1 MRRVVSFLI
10 IIILFASQSIAKEG
24 MWVPSLLNKFVA
36 KDMRQMG
43 MRLTSDEIYSINHS
57 SLKDAVAIFG
67 GGCTAELV
75 SDQGLLLTNH
85 HCGYSTIQS
94 HSTVENDYLTD
105 GFWAGSKEEELA
117 NPGLEVTFLVRIE
130 DVTDEVLKGVEK
142 NMSEKE
148 RKALVKK
155 HIDSIE
161 NEAVK
166 DTRYKAVTKPFYYGN
181 EYYMFIY
188 EDYKD
193 VRLVGAPP
201 SSIGKFGRDTDNW
214 MWPRHTG
221 DFSVF
226 RVYADENNEPAEY
239 SEDNVPYNPKQHMK
253 ISLSGYE
260 KGDFTFV
267 FGYPGSTQQ
276 FLPASAIKMKT
287 EKIFPA
293 RIDLRTQVLD
303 IMEKYMENNDKIK
316 LQYAAKYAGV
326 SNSWKKWQGINL
338 GIDRI
343 NAIEKKKKLQQNFN
357 DWVAQK
363 SSRQQKYGSLYDEFD
378 DIYSKITPYRKA
390 RAYFIETI
398 YNIELV
404 RFARNFQ
411 KLVELSKKEEPD
423 QEKIDEEIEKLR
435 KKSKN
440 FFEDYHMPID
450 REVTAALLKNLYQH
464 LEFDLQPDLMQEIIE
479 EYDSDFEEYAHELFE
494 DSFLSSRQEVKD
506 FLDGYKTRKHRK
518 IKKDPVVKLS
528 NGLYEHYRDNISPV
542 SSQYD
547 RKLDSLQR
555 IYVRG
560 LKAFQPDK
568 RFYPDANFTLRVTY
582 GQVKGYEPKD
592 AVDYEYQTTLE
603 GVMEKNRKGK
613 RDYRIK
619 DKLKDLYKE
628 KDYGKYANEDGSMPV
643 CFIASNHTSGGNSGS
658 PVLNADGH
666 LIGINFDR
674 NWEGTMSDLMYD
686 SSLCRNIT
694 VDIRY
699 VLFIMDKFADADH
712 LVDEMTIVE

>member
-43 MRLTSDEIYSINHS
+43 MRLTADEIYSINHS

-142 NMSEKE
+142 DMSEKE
-148 RKALVKK
+148 RKALVKE
-155 HIDSIE
+155 HIDSVE

-411 KLVELSKKEEPD
+411 KLVKLSKKEDPD

-435 KKSKN
+435 KQSKN

-450 REVTAALLKNLYQH
+450 REVTAALLKSLYQH
-464 LEFDLQPDLMQEIIE
+464 LEFDLQPDLMQEIIK
-479 EYDSDFEEYAHELFE
+479 EYESDFEEYAHELFE

-518 IKKDPVVKLS
+518 IEKDPVVKLS

-628 KDYGKYANEDGSMPV
+628 KNYGKYANEDGSMPV

-658 PVLNADGH
+658 PVLNANGH

-674 NWEGTMSDLMYD
+674 NWEGTMSDLMYNP
-686 SSLCRNIT
+686 SLCRNIT

>member
-24 MWVPSLLNKFVA
+24 MWVPSLLNKFVT

-43 MRLTSDEIYSINHS
+43 MRLTADEIYSINHS

-94 HSTVENDYLTD
+94 HSTVENDYLTN
-105 GFWAGSKEEELA
+105 GFWAGNKEEELA

-155 HIDSIE
+155 HIDTLE

-239 SEDNVPYNPKQHMK
+239 SEDNVPYKPKQHMK

-303 IMEKYMENNDKIK
+303 IMKKYMENDDKIK

-343 NAIEKKKKLQQNFN
+343 NAIEKKKKLQQNFK

-363 SSRQQKYGSLYDEFD
+363 SSRQQKYGSLHSEFN
-378 DIYSKITPYRKA
+378 DIYEAITPYRKA

-411 KLVELSKKEEPD
+411 KLVELSKKEDPD
-423 QEKIDEEIEKLR
+423 QEKINKEIEKLR

-450 REVTAALLKNLYQH
+450 REITAALLKNLYQH
-464 LEFDLQPDLMQEIIE
+464 LEFDLQPDLMQEIIKD
-479 EYDSDFEEYAHELFE
+479 YDSDFEAYAHELFE

-518 IKKDPVVKLS
+518 IEKDPVVKLS
-528 NGLYEHYRDNISPV
+528 NGLFEHYRDSISPV

-560 LKAFQPDK
+560 LKAYQPDK

-619 DKLKDLYKE
+619 DKLKELYEE
-628 KDYGKYANEDGSMPV
+628 KDYGKYANEEGSMPV

-658 PVLNADGH
+658 PVLNANGH

-686 SSLCRNIT
+686 PSLCRNIT

-699 VLFIMDKFADADH
+699 VLFIMDKFAGADH